1 MALQLFARG
10 SRSLI
15 NPRTTAG
22 AQFKSTLSLGTPSA
36 TGVLQGQAGRLCS
49 TASTGGLWRGTST
62 SSSSSSP
69 RSRAVCLGRIAVG
82 AALGVGTAVLFQS
95 FHSGSMTAMA
105 FTLDL
110 DSATGDWEK
119 TKDHL
124 LSLSVK
130 DRRQKYRTPSFVPLE
145 DVEVWT
151 PTAGGSKPSYYD
163 RNEKLDQK
171 ICVYSGDITKLE
183 IDAIVN
189 AANNSLLGGGG
200 VDGAIH
206 RAAGPLLKKECSSL
220 HGCETGQAK
229 ITCGYGLPAKCDVI
243 HKGVKK
249 LPQNFWC

>member
-189 AANNSLLGGGG
+189 A
-200 VDGAIH
+200 
-206 RAAGPLLKKECSSL
+206 E
-220 HGCETGQAK
+220 GCT
-229 ITCGYGLPAKCDVI
+229 PAKPTHLQHVSTGLTLKSPPYTQTLQLDSQKVFEAQGFFLEVTVQAVLDTSCKRL
-243 HKGVKK
+243 HST
-249 LPQNFWC
+249 LLL